1 MTVAAPIEVGTW
13 NYGGADRPDG
23 GSMGLSPKLLGE
35 GETVVLST
43 RTHIKALVLPV
54 ITLILI
60 CAATGFLLA
69 VTPGGSSG
77 NWLRGFLVL
86 VAVVLILWRVV
97 WLFLNWLTAS
107 YTVTNRRLVTRSG
120 IFTRVGRDIPLYRI
134 NDVKY
139 ERDLL
144 DRLLGCGTLVIS
156 DASQQG
162 HSVLPDVPHVEKVHL
177 LITDLLFGNDDGA
190 DDDGSV
196 PPGPEPHPRPR

>member
-1 MTVAAPIEVGTW
+1 
-13 NYGGADRPDG
+13 
-23 GSMGLSPKLLGE
+23 MGLSPKLLGE

>member
-1 MTVAAPIEVGTW
+1 
-13 NYGGADRPDG
+13 
-23 GSMGLSPKLLGE
+23 MGLSPKLLGE
-35 GETVVLST
+35 GESVVLST

-60 CAATGFLLA
+60 CAATGFLIA
-69 VTPGGSSG
+69 VTPSGSSG
-77 NWLRGFLVL
+77 KWLKVVLLVL
-86 VAVVLILWRVV
+86 AAALIVWRVV
-97 WLFLNWLTAS
+97 WPFLNWLTVS
-107 YTVTNRRLVTRSG
+107 YTVTNRRLVTRAG

-144 DRLLGCGTLVIS
+144 DRMLGCGTLVIS

-162 HSVLPDVPHVEKVHL
+162 HSILPDVPHVEKVHL
-177 LITDLLFGNDDGA
+177 LITDLLFGNNDGA